1 MRLVKLFFPLLIVL
15 ISLTAS
21 AAEIEVSGNQFWHKF
36 RQAVLANKVDQISS
50 LTRFPFEVR
59 GPDDS
64 DPVKNYNRKS
74 FGGIFKRVVVQP
86 VLLPSNGNFITKS
99 MLQVIDDK
107 KEITDKDYMI
117 PEAFQVE
124 QFEFQRIRGQW
135 FFTRAYLEE

>member
-1 MRLVKLFFPLLIVL
+1 MRLVKPLFPIFFILICVA
-15 ISLTAS
+15 AS
-21 AAEIEVSGNQFWHKF
+21 AAEIGSSGDQFWHNF
-36 RQAVLANKVDQISS
+36 RQAVLANNVDQVSS

-86 VLLPSNGNFITKS
+86 VLLPIKGKFITKS

-107 KEITDKDYMI
+107 KEITDKDYMT

-124 QFEFQRIRGQW
+124 QFEFQRISGQW

>member
-1 MRLVKLFFPLLIVL
+1 MRLVKLFFPLFFVL
-15 ISLTAS
+15 SCVVAS
-21 AAEIEVSGNQFWHKF
+21 AAEIDSGGNQFWHKF
-36 RQAVLANKVDQISS
+36 RQAVLANKVDQVSS

-86 VLLPSNGNFITKS
+86 VLLPSKGKFITKS
-99 MLQVIDDK
+99 MLQVVDEK
-107 KEITDKDYMI
+107 TEITDKDYMT